1 MLSYYAMDVHFDKQA
16 DKIKSV
22 LIREEIRNL
31 RLQIADMQEK
41 LKYKRNELQDLVGQH
56 LSEQCA
62 DVELNVGD
70 IIVNYEYGFTYVL
83 DTDLKLKGVC
93 LNGNP

>member
-1 MLSYYAMDVHFDKQA
+1 
-16 DKIKSV
+16 
-22 LIREEIRNL
+22 
-31 RLQIADMQEK
+31 MQEK

-62 DVELNVGD
+62 DVKLNVGD

>member
-1 MLSYYAMDVHFDKQA
+1 MLSYYAMDVHFDKQV

-22 LIREEIRNL
+22 LIKEEIRNL

-41 LKYKRNELQDLVGQH
+41 LKYKRNELQDLVGQQ

-62 DVELNVGD
+62 DVKLNVGD
-70 IIVNYEYGFTYVL
+70 IIVNYEYGFTYAL

-93 LNGNP
+93 LNGNS